1 MKRGIILCVDD
12 EKIVLDSVL
21 SQLRAHFGTQ
31 FLYETAE
38 NTEEGWE
45 VLDEKL
51 QEGYQVVAVISDWL
65 MPFERG
71 DQFLIEIARK
81 LPDCG
86 LILLSGHVDEE
97 AVERA
102 KKHANL
108 QYFIRKPWERDE
120 LIRAVETVIH
130 NSSDSLA

>member
-31 FLYETAE
+31 YLYETAE

-81 LPDCG
+81 LPGCG
-86 LILLSGHVDEE
+86 LILLSGHADEE

-102 KKHANL
+102 KKYANL
-108 QYFIRKPWERDE
+108 RHFIRKPWERDE

-130 NSSDSLA
+130 NTQDPQA